1 MLVLIQ
7 VEDTNNILMATE
19 ELEVFTEDVAEVDL
33 LMVVA
38 IWLLAEL
45 LECTE
50 GVVVHIMDTEE
61 EAVMVLQM
69 DNMDTRVRTSNMDQ
83 PISQAHQVIMI
94 TSQLRMALEQGL
106 VMVIKEER
114 WSENEAFTNYIW
126 YHYFI

>member
-94 TSQLRMALEQGL
+94 TSQLRMALDQGL

-114 WSENEAFTNYIW
+114 WSENETLTNYIW

>member
-1 MLVLIQ
+1 M
-7 VEDTNNILMATE
+7 
-19 ELEVFTEDVAEVDL
+19 
-33 LMVVA
+33 
-38 IWLLAEL
+38 LAEL

-94 TSQLRMALEQGL
+94 TSQLRMALDQGL

-114 WSENEAFTNYIW
+114 WSENETLTNYI
-126 YHYFI
+126 